1 MEFYKMEIWNRQK
14 LGKGAKLVARFKS
27 YYMRASHY
35 VGMMNFLMILAT
47 LKQAYGLNI
56 SVWVMIPVG
65 IFGVLL
71 VGWFDY
77 KYIMSHQIK
86 YDNKMNDLKIQL
98 DRIENILIKQEVE

>member
-1 MEFYKMEIWNRQK
+1 
-14 LGKGAKLVARFKS
+14 
-27 YYMRASHY
+27 
-35 VGMMNFLMILAT
+35 MILAT

-98 DRIENILIKQEVE
+98 DRIENILIRQEVE